1 MCQQGCL
8 WSLST
13 PIDIW
18 GACSGGSEAMA
29 SLHPPSFGRTCQPE
43 PAHSVRTNSSAGGQI
58 LTYCMGV
65 NQESLPKS
73 NNKKNIKL
81 YISGERIR
89 ITSFFP
95 ILEGIPWANLQPVG
109 VSFATKPNESLLRCL
124 ARYSSDLNPP
134 PFTRDKK
141 STSAVVPEALQ
152 PPVEQEQLHG
162 HA

>member
-1 MCQQGCL
+1 MG
-8 WSLST
+8 
-13 PIDIW
+13 
-18 GACSGGSEAMA
+18 

-43 PAHSVRTNSSAGGQI
+43 PAQSVRTNSSAGGQI
-58 LTYCMGV
+58 LSYCMGV

-89 ITSFFP
+89 IPPFFSL
-95 ILEGIPWANLQPVG
+95 LEGIPSANLQPVG
-109 VSFATKPNESLLRCL
+109 ISFATKPNESLLKCL
-124 ARYSSDLNPP
+124 ARSSSDLNPP
-134 PFTRDKK
+134 PFTRNKK
-141 STSAVVPEALQ
+141 STSAAGPEALQ